1 MEALMRMQQEDDEDK
16 GIEFKIEEERAK
28 LVPDKWTKVNKET
41 FEAWHKKRREKRLK
55 KKKEQDLEDRY
66 TVKGKGS
73 KAVFLS
79 GRALMKYDASMFKND
94 EDSGEDE
101 EEDKEERKGEEGD
114 EDIIELRFGIDEEE
128 EELDREIEKAR
139 KLNVDKDLFQDD
151 DADDVDLDDLE

>member
-1 MEALMRMQQEDDEDK
+1 M
-16 GIEFKIEEERAK
+16 
-28 LVPDKWTKVNKET
+28 
-41 FEAWHKKRREKRLK
+41 
-55 KKKEQDLEDRY
+55 EDRY